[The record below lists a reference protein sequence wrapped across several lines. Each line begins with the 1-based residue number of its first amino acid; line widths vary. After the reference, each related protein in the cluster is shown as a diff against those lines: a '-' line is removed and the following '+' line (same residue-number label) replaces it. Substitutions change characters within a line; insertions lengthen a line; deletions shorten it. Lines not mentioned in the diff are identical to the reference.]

1 MPVGTEIERKYLLR
15 EVPPG
20 IEWTE
25 ILPLRQGYVALDGET
40 EVRLRLDESSATLT
54 VKHGG
59 GRVRVEEEMPL
70 DRDRAEALWELTR
83 GRRIQKT
90 RRRARL
96 DDLLLEVD
104 QYEGELEGLLVAEVE
119 FPDRGA
125 ADRFEPPGW
134 FGREVTED
142 SAYKNRSLACNGRP
156 EEEA

>member
-1 MPVGTEIERKYLLR
+1 MPVRTEIERKYLVR
-15 EVPPG
+15 EVPAG
-20 IEWTE
+20 IDWTE
-25 ILPLRQGYVALDGET
+25 VKSLRQGYLALDGDT
-40 EVRLRLDESSATLT
+40 EVRLRLDANNATLT

-70 DRDRAEALWELTR
+70 DPDRAEALWELTQ
-83 GRRIQKT
+83 GRRIEKT

-104 QYEGELEGLLVAEVE
+104 EYEGELEGLLVAEVE
-119 FPDRGA
+119 FPDADA
-125 ADRFEPPGW
+125 ADRFEPPPW

-156 EEEA
+156 EEEI